1 MRGLGKFFKTFRRR
15 SAWREPVKEAFDKI
29 GITLCDHLVI
39 GRKGHT
45 SFRAKGL
52 L

>member
-1 MRGLGKFFKTFRRR
+1 MRGLGEFFKTFRRR
-15 SAWREPVKEAFDKI
+15 SAWREPVKEAFEKI
-29 GITLCDHLVI
+29 GITLHDDVVI
-39 GRKGHT
+39 GRSGHT